1 MKVIYEIF
9 IILTYLICQPLRIF
23 SSKINLFFKGRND
36 SFKIL
41 EHEVDPS
48 NNNIWIHVSSL
59 GEFEIAIPIIDSLK
73 SKIDNLKVVV
83 TFFSPSGFEN
93 SKNYK
98 NADSKV
104 YLPLDSSRNAKKFIQ
119 IVNPKI
125 AVFIKNDIWSNYIT
139 FLKKNNS
146 IIYSVS
152 SKFNK
157 SQFYFKFFG
166 FWFLKKLKKIDF
178 FFVQDENS
186 KNVLKKHL
194 TTNISVSGD
203 SRFTSV
209 LKTLKSNKE
218 ISKIERFIN
227 SKKCFIAGSI
237 WESDIKLMDETIK
250 NKIEK
255 SIIAPHDISPKF
267 IDQLE
272 NLFAKNSVRLS
283 CLKSEDDFKRKIL
296 IIDSIGV
303 LKYIYKYGYVSYVGG
318 GMSNNGLHN
327 ILEPAVFSCPVIIGN
342 NYKGYNEAEDL
353 IKLGGA
359 FTVKDAEEFSKIF
372 TKLNDSEKN
381 RQRSG
386 EANLNYIM
394 KNAEKNSL
402 VLKSLI
408 ENLH

>member
-41 EHEVDPS
+41 KQEVDPS

-59 GEFEIAIPIIDSLK
+59 GEFEIALPIIDSLK
-73 SKIDNLKVVV
+73 SKIDNLKIVV

-178 FFVQDENS
+178 FFVQDEKS
-186 KNVLKKHL
+186 KNILEKHL
-194 TTNISVSGD
+194 ISNISVSGD

-218 ISKIERFIN
+218 ISEIERFIN

-237 WESDIKLMDETIK
+237 WESDIKLINETIK
-250 NKIEK
+250 DKIEK
-255 SIIAPHDISPKF
+255 SIIAPHDISLKF
-267 IDQLE
+267 IEQLE
-272 NLFAKNSVRLS
+272 SLYGNNSIRLS

-296 IIDSIGV
+296 IIDSIGI
-303 LKYIYKYGYVSYVGG
+303 LKYIYRYGHVSYIGG

-327 ILEPAVFSCPVIIGN
+327 ILEPGVFSCPVIIGN
-342 NYKGYNEAEDL
+342 NYKGHNEAEDL
-353 IKLGGA
+353 IKLGGV
-359 FTVKDAEEFSKIF
+359 FSVKDSEDFSKVF
-372 TKLNDSEKN
+372 STLNNSEKN
-381 RQRSG
+381 RQVSG
-386 EANLNYIM
+386 EINLNYIM

-402 VLKSLI
+402 VVESLTK
-408 ENLH
+408 NLQ